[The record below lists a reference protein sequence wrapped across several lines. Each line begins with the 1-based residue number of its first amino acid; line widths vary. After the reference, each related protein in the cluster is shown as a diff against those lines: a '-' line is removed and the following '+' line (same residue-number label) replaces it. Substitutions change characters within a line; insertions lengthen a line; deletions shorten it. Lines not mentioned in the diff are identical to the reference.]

1 MNSFKLDSKRSLII
15 MSREG
20 NFRSSQLDSE
30 FLEFLEHHHQA
41 HNGWLMRSNFF
52 FHLNVEKLISRI
64 RRQQKSRGIGQMS
77 EMCHEAL
84 WTWN

>member
-52 FHLNVEKLISRI
+52 PFECRKVNLEDQATTKEPRHRSDE
-64 RRQQKSRGIGQMS
+64 
-77 EMCHEAL
+77 
-84 WTWN
+84 